1 MISISKSNALL
12 VALIVFT
19 ILSSVIGRALL
30 VPLLYI
36 PIYVTVILLFISA
49 GRVVYS
55 KFFISFFLLV
65 LFIQLTS
72 VQNIIDIN
80 SSAIYLLM
88 WLMNVFVAYVVVYY
102 DRSNFIIKAISNY
115 GIFLIISMILMLLIG
130 ISPSDFY
137 GGIGININLVAFI
150 VVISFYYSYLHN
162 GKNMYIPLSL
172 TFLLTGSRMQILM
185 VATFYCSKLLKYKAF
200 KIILLVSI
208 LIGLYPVFDML
219 KDQPIIMDFY
229 SLFIQNSFSFSEKM
243 NDKRRI
249 YLLVSAIEVIRNMFP
264 FGTGLGLENF
274 KFYAH
279 HYLSLVYS
287 GDARLSMTHNFY
299 LSYLSMLGVMFFPLL
314 AKLVYPL
321 FFKSHYRLLLLI
333 FLVGIAFNE
342 YITSPFFW
350 VVYGMSIK
358 LALLKEYSHV

>member
-229 SLFIQNSFSFSEKM
+229 SLFIQN
-243 NDKRRI
+243 
-249 YLLVSAIEVIRNMFP
+249 LLCHGIGSCQLIHIGSV
-264 FGTGLGLENF
+264 
-274 KFYAH
+274 
-279 HYLSLVYS
+279 HYLV
-287 GDARLSMTHNFY
+287 G
-299 LSYLSMLGVMFFPLL
+299 MFFP
-314 AKLVYPL
+314 V
-321 FFKSHYRLLLLI
+321 F
-333 FLVGIAFNE
+333 G
-342 YITSPFFW
+342 
-350 VVYGMSIK
+350 
-358 LALLKEYSHV
+358 

>member
-172 TFLLTGSRMQILM
+172 TFLLTVTHVL
-185 VATFYCSKLLKYKAF
+185 
-200 KIILLVSI
+200 
-208 LIGLYPVFDML
+208 
-219 KDQPIIMDFY
+219 
-229 SLFIQNSFSFSEKM
+229 SFS
-243 NDKRRI
+243 
-249 YLLVSAIEVIRNMFP
+249 LVVER
-264 FGTGLGLENF
+264 T
-274 KFYAH
+274 
-279 HYLSLVYS
+279 
-287 GDARLSMTHNFY
+287 
-299 LSYLSMLGVMFFPLL
+299 
-314 AKLVYPL
+314 
-321 FFKSHYRLLLLI
+321 
-333 FLVGIAFNE
+333 
-342 YITSPFFW
+342 
-350 VVYGMSIK
+350 
-358 LALLKEYSHV
+358 